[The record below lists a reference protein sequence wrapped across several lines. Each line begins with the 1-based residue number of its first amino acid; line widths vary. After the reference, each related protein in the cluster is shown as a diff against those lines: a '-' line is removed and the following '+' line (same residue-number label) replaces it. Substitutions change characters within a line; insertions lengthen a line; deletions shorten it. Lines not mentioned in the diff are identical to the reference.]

1 MTLNNSKFGNED
13 KVPGIVLYL
22 FEIWQYKTHIDM
34 ENLKKEFQSR
44 LLETKREGMENVIK
58 HLERLGF
65 FTAPASTKFHLNV
78 KGGLMQ
84 HSWNVCNTALML
96 RNQMILMKPEL
107 EAKLPVESVII
118 ASLLHDV
125 CKSNIYKDAIL
136 NRKNDQ
142 GYWEKVPGYEVD
154 YSSLPLGHGEKS
166 VIMLLTLGLR
176 LTRDEMLAIRWH
188 MTAWELPFH
197 SSEAKA
203 NLNAARETAPL
214 CTIIQT
220 ADGLS
225 SALLED

>member
-1 MTLNNSKFGNED
+1 
-13 KVPGIVLYL
+13 
-22 FEIWQYKTHIDM
+22 M
-34 ENLKKEFQSR
+34 ENLKQQFIEK
-44 LLETKREGMENVIK
+44 LLSTGRDGMENTIT

-65 FTAPASTKFHLNV
+65 FVAPASTKFHLNV

-96 RNQMILMKPEL
+96 REQMIQMNPEL
-107 EAKLPVESVII
+107 EEKLPVDSVII

-142 GYWEKVPGYEVD
+142 GYWEKVSGYEVD

-166 VIMLLTLGLR
+166 VIMLLTLGLKM
-176 LTRDEMLAIRWH
+176 TRDEMLAIRWH
-188 MTAWELPFH
+188 MTAWELAFQSPEQKF
-197 SSEAKA
+197 
-203 NLNAARETAPL
+203 NLQMARDTAPL
-214 CTIIQT
+214 CAIIQA

-225 SALLED
+225 TALLEK

>member
-1 MTLNNSKFGNED
+1 
-13 KVPGIVLYL
+13 
-22 FEIWQYKTHIDM
+22 M
-34 ENLKKEFQSR
+34 ENLKIQFQER
-44 LLETKREGMENVIK
+44 LLSTKREGMENVIR

-96 RNQMILMKPEL
+96 REQMILMKPEL
-107 EAKLPVESVII
+107 EEKLPVESVII

-142 GYWEKVPGYEVD
+142 GYWEKVPGFEVD

-166 VIMLLTLGLR
+166 VIRLLQLGLQ
-176 LTRDEMLAIRWH
+176 LTDDEILAIRWH
-188 MTAWELPFH
+188 MTAWELPFQ
-197 SSEAKA
+197 SGEAKA
-203 NLNAARETAPL
+203 NLNAAKNKCPL
-214 CTIIQT
+214 LTIIQT
-220 ADGLS
+220 ADGLAS
-225 SALLED
+225 SILENK

>member
-1 MTLNNSKFGNED
+1 
-13 KVPGIVLYL
+13 
-22 FEIWQYKTHIDM
+22 M
-34 ENLKKEFQSR
+34 ENLKDEFVEKLRSTQ
-44 LLETKREGMENVIK
+44 REGIENVIK
-58 HLERLGF
+58 HLDRLGF
-65 FTAPASTKFHLNV
+65 FVAPASTKFHLNV

-96 RNQMILMKPEL
+96 REQMIQMKPEL
-107 EAKLPVESVII
+107 EEKLPVESVVI

-154 YSSLPLGHGEKS
+154 YSGLPLGHGEKS

-188 MTAWELPFH
+188 MTAWELAFQSP
-197 SSEAKA
+197 EQKA
-203 NLNAARETAPL
+203 NLQKAREIAPL
-214 CTIIQT
+214 CVIVQA
-220 ADGLS
+220 ADGLA
-225 SALLED
+225 SALLEV

>member
-1 MTLNNSKFGNED
+1 
-13 KVPGIVLYL
+13 
-22 FEIWQYKTHIDM
+22 M
-34 ENLKKEFQSR
+34 ENLKQQFIEK
-44 LLETKREGMENVIK
+44 LLSTGREGMENVIK
-58 HLERLGF
+58 HLDRLGF

-96 RNQMILMKPEL
+96 REQMIQMKSEL
-107 EAKLPVESVII
+107 ADKLPVESVII

-166 VIMLLTLGLR
+166 VIMLLTLGLK
-176 LTRDEMLAIRWH
+176 LTKDEMLAIRWH
-188 MTAWELPFH
+188 MTAWELAFQSPEQK
-197 SSEAKA
+197 S
-203 NLNAARETAPL
+203 NLQIARDTSPL
-214 CTIIQT
+214 CTIIQA

-225 SALLED
+225 SSLLEN